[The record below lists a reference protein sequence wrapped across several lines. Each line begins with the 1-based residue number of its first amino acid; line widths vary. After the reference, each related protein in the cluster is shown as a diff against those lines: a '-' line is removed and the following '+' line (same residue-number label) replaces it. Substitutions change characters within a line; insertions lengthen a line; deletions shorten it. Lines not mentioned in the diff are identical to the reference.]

1 MDLNIRL
8 FLPPVLEGWRSQV
21 EVPTTEWVRDAAS
34 SLRGERAL
42 VLSSSYE
49 GMDPVPGP
57 TLMT

>member
-1 MDLNIRL
+1 MGLNIRL
-8 FLPPVLEGWRSQV
+8 FLPLVLEGWRSQV
-21 EVPTTEWVRDAAS
+21 EVPTEWVRDAAS